1 MGLNYLIQHGSCLG
15 SRCFVERGTA
25 QPGKMGVVAAKAH
38 DLIFFFFFF
47 FFFFF
52 SQIFPNYYAAKLV
65 IWKVNFR
72 ELTFHL
78 EF

>member
-15 SRCFVERGTA
+15 SQCFVERGTA

-38 DLIFFFFFF
+38 DLIMLLLF

-52 SQIFPNYYAAKLV
+52 SQIIHNYYAAKLV

-72 ELTFHL
+72 ELTFHF